1 MKRGVTPLWQAGDVI
16 ATGRTWPSL
25 SLRRPTLRVV
35 VAEQNST
42 LAAAVAHLVGVAFRT
57 PIIAQS
63 IACRIRV
70 EVVGDYLVDTSLMAE
85 AMGES
90 FAAEPMP
97 RFVAGDDIVAIA
109 TLTGLCAEALSSTF
123 VEESGAPI
131 VCLARMDGLVLP
143 SGLPPSLAEV
153 SCTRDEISEIDV
165 NSELSIAE
173 IADRCFAFTTIVA
186 NELTS

>member
-1 MKRGVTPLWQAGDVI
+1 MI
-16 ATGRTWPSL
+16 ATSRPWQSL
-25 SLRRPTLRVV
+25 SLRRPTQRVV
-35 VAEQNST
+35 IAEINAT

-63 IACRIRV
+63 INSRIRV
-70 EVVGDYLVDTSLMAE
+70 EVLGPYLVDTSVMAMT
-85 AMGES
+85 MGEP
-90 FAAEPMP
+90 FAAEPVT
-97 RFVAGDDIVAIA
+97 RFVASGDIVAIA
-109 TLTGLCAEALSSTF
+109 TLTGLSAAAHERAF

-153 SCTRDEISEIDV
+153 SCTRDDISEMGAT
-165 NSELSIAE
+165 SELSIAE

-186 NELTS
+186 NELAG